1 MKTKNRYEQLIE
13 ILFFTYYK
21 EGTTAFEFSREDFER
36 FAQNLNIPI
45 PKNIG
50 DLIYSF
56 RYRTPLPEKIKKT
69 CPKKKQWII
78 LPAGRS
84 KYRFQLVDIFEI
96 SPNPNLIQI
105 KIPDA
110 TPGIISIYSLSDE
123 QALLAKLRYNR
134 LVDIFSRVTCFSLQ
148 NHLRTTVPEMGQIET
163 DEIYV
168 GVDRNGSQFVF
179 PVQAKGRNENL
190 NIIQVHQ
197 DIHMCLY
204 KFPNL
209 ICRPIGAQF
218 LSHDG
223 IVLFEFSDTEDGIRI
238 IQEKHYKLVPPE
250 EITESDLTNYRNLKI
265 DD

>member
-1 MKTKNRYEQLIE
+1 VISFIPLDTGSLYPRESKKLVQRKNNGLY
-13 ILFFTYYK
+13 
-21 EGTTAFEFSREDFER
+21 SRRDDR
-36 FAQNLNIPI
+36 
-45 PKNIG
+45 
-50 DLIYSF
+50 
-56 RYRTPLPEKIKKT
+56 
-69 CPKKKQWII
+69 
-78 LPAGRS
+78 